1 MRPRPLS
8 HPSFVSTQLRLHAGH
23 TPRPPC
29 HQLDAVAEGLTIH
42 QTPAALEVLACIA
55 FKQPISQGEID
66 QIFGEVDKRHLV
78 AVLRQMKMGEE
89 FAGEGGR
96 LFFATTATFLERF
109 GLKSV
114 EEMSSFLDSR
124 KVQRKW

>member
-29 HQLDAVAEGLTIH
+29 HQLDAVADGLTIH

-66 QIFGEVDKRHLV
+66 QIFGNADKRHLV
-78 AVLRQMKMGEE
+78 SVVRQMEMVEE
-89 FAGEGGR
+89 FAGADGR
-96 LFFATTATFLERF
+96 LRFATTGRFLERF
-109 GLKSV
+109 GLETLAELLSK
-114 EEMSSFLDSR
+114 EAFLR
-124 KVQRKW
+124 